1 MTDFVWVG
9 NLSKVTLFFLS
20 GIKKINWSGI
30 THSDSQKPG
39 FLPSVRAPT
48 HLLVKKTRFLGPMRK
63 SYLFNECL
71 NPTYFRR
78 RFFPSSWVFLSVV
91 RLGALIKRTILRRND
106 EEVSKLR

>member
-9 NLSKVTLFFLS
+9 SLSKVALFFLS
-20 GIKKINWSGI
+20 GIKKMNGSGI
-30 THSDSQKPG
+30 THSDSQKSG

-48 HLLVKKTRFLGPMRK
+48 RLLVKKTRFLDPMRN

-71 NPTYFRR
+71 KPTYFRR
-78 RFFPSSWVFLSVV
+78 GFFPSSGVFLSVV
-91 RLGALIKRTILRRND
+91 RLGALVKPRILRRND